1 MNRPAGRRRSA
12 TPSIECVGRDIDIR
26 DTHGAMEYPQ
36 LVRVW
41 RSAVDATHDFLADD
55 HKAEI
60 ERRIAADYLPNVA
73 VVVAERGGVVVG
85 FAGTAAG
92 KLEMLFVDAHCRGE
106 GIGTTLLTHAIATR
120 AVTSVD
126 VNEQNEQ
133 AVGFYSHA
141 GFLITGRSS
150 MDDQGWPYPLLHMAL
165 GEDGGP
171 PPVRKG

>member
-26 DTHGAMEYPQ
+26 ETHGAMEYPQ

-92 KLEMLFVDAHCRGE
+92 KLEMLFVDAH
-106 GIGTTLLTHAIATR
+106 L
-120 AVTSVD
+120 
-126 VNEQNEQ
+126 
-133 AVGFYSHA
+133 HA
-141 GFLITGRSS
+141 GFSITGRSS

-171 PPVRKG
+171 PPVRKV